1 MKDTLHQDLSQ
12 VDQDFE
18 PYEPYRPIPLLVI
31 AVVCAL
37 AIWGALTYLD
47 DLGAAEA
54 FLAGAK
60 PVAPSLAARKM
71 PAAEQASGLDNAPP
85 QVLALVRQGRDQ
97 MWSCASCHGEAG
109 EGNAST
115 PRLAGQVSDYLTKQL
130 VDFRTG
136 VRANAHMAYVAK
148 TLGESEIQALAAYYS
163 QIRLPSLVG
172 PRLDGNLER
181 GKQLTHDGDW
191 KRNVP
196 ACVQCHGAG
205 GEGVRPSF
213 PVLAGQQPEYVFGQ
227 LAQWHAG
234 ARGNSPQHLM
244 DRVVQRMTPEDLRA
258 VADYLSTLPLRPSP
272 PAEDVASVPGS
283 PLKVK
288 SNEH

>member
-1 MKDTLHQDLSQ
+1 MKDNRHQDLSQ

-54 FLAGAK
+54 FLAGTK
-60 PVAPSLAARKM
+60 PVAPSLAAQKT
-71 PAAEQASGLDNAPP
+71 PAARQASGLDNAAP
-85 QVLALVRQGRDQ
+85 QVLALVRQGRDH

-130 VDFRTG
+130 VDFRSG
-136 VRANAHMAYVAK
+136 ARDNAHMAYVAK
-148 TLGESEIQALAAYYS
+148 ALDESEIQALAAYYS

-172 PRLDGNLER
+172 PRLDGDLER
-181 GKQLTHDGDW
+181 GRQITHEGDW
-191 KRNVP
+191 KSNVP

-205 GEGVRPSF
+205 GEGVQPSF

-234 ARGNSPQHLM
+234 ARGNSPQQLM
-244 DRVVQRMTPEDLRA
+244 DRIVQRMSPEDMRA
-258 VADYLSTLPLRPSP
+258 VADYLSTLPLQRAPGPEDAASPS
-272 PAEDVASVPGS
+272 S